1 MFWGTSQ
8 TVLYP
13 ASMCLWFCEYK
24 SPFVICI
31 ISTPSLSV
39 LCTVWLAFMSLKS
52 LSPVS
57 ADMHLSSLTNLC
69 TPSVTASGSQNMSL
83 GVAGLLTSS
92 AQPLGSHKAVTLAMK
107 LCLSFCVLLF
117 LNTGALIT
125 VQKLILT
132 ARLVT
137 PSVPLALPFQ
147 LWKRR
152 MSLKCIDYRLQY
164 GNSNMET
171 YWDIW

>member
-1 MFWGTSQ
+1 
-8 TVLYP
+8 
-13 ASMCLWFCEYK
+13 
-24 SPFVICI
+24 
-31 ISTPSLSV
+31 
-39 LCTVWLAFMSLKS
+39 
-52 LSPVS
+52 
-57 ADMHLSSLTNLC
+57 
-69 TPSVTASGSQNMSL
+69 MSL

-132 ARLVT
+132 AKLVT

-147 LWKRR
+147 L
-152 MSLKCIDYRLQY
+152 
-164 GNSNMET
+164 
-171 YWDIW
+171 